1 MKPKLLLLFLL
12 VCTSVLYSQE
22 YIFGKVSTEL
32 GDKLPDAVVINMRTD
47 EKIVSDRDGN
57 FMIAAKNGD
66 EIRVL
71 KNSYDRFVVRISN
84 ENFLKPLNISLS
96 KAPYLIEEIELA
108 FQATGNLKKDVKSL
122 DPPKRVVALN
132 SSMDAYMKSPLHEV
146 RPKLSTPSAFAQPN
160 YNAGQVSIL
169 GLASAVS
176 SLFNKATQQPLT
188 KANYAETQDFY
199 RRIKT
204 TMDLSFYISQGWDE
218 EEIDRFLIYADA
230 SYELAKK
237 YRKSFDVAK
246 ISSEMK
252 MAYKE
257 YIKTKKVGS
266 SPTSEIFKN
275 ES

>member
-218 EEIDRFLIYADA
+218 EEIDRFLIYADV

>member
-12 VCTSVLYSQE
+12 VCSSLLFSQE
-22 YIFGKVSTEL
+22 YIFGKVSTDL
-32 GDKLPDAVVINMRTD
+32 GDKLPDAVIINMRTD

-71 KNSYDRFVVRISN
+71 KNTYERFVQKVSS
-84 ENFLKPLNISLS
+84 ENFLKPLNVTLS

-132 SSMDAYMKSPLHEV
+132 SSMDAYMKSPLNEV
-146 RPKLSTPSAFAQPN
+146 RPKLSTPSSFAQPN
-160 YNAGQVSIL
+160 FNAGQVNIL

-188 KANYAETQDFY
+188 KANYAETQEFY

-204 TMDLSFYISQGWDE
+204 TMDLSFYTQQGWDE
-218 EEIDRFLIYADA
+218 EEIDRFLIYADR

-252 MAYKE
+252 MAYAE
-257 YIKTKKVGS
+257 YIKTRKIGS
-266 SPTSEIFKN
+266 
-275 ES
+275 

>member
-122 DPPKRVVALN
+122 DPSKRVVALN
-132 SSMDAYMKSPLHEV
+132 SSMDAYMKSPLNEV

-160 YNAGQVSIL
+160 YNAGQVNIL

-257 YIKTKKVGS
+257 YIKTKKVSS

>member
-218 EEIDRFLIYADA
+218 EEIDRFLIYADV

-257 YIKTKKVGS
+257 YIKTKKVSS

>member
-257 YIKTKKVGS
+257 YIKTKKVSS

>member
-160 YNAGQVSIL
+160 YNEGQVSIL

-257 YIKTKKVGS
+257 YIKAKKVGS

>member
-1 MKPKLLLLFLL
+1 MKPKILLLILL
-12 VCTSVLYSQE
+12 VCSSVLYSQE
-22 YIFGKVSTEL
+22 YLFGKVSTEL

-57 FMIAAKNGD
+57 FMIAVKNGD

-71 KNSYDRFVVRISN
+71 KNSYDRFVLRISK
-84 ENFLKPLNISLS
+84 ENFLKPLNVSLS

-108 FQATGNLKKDVKSL
+108 FQATGNLEKDVKSL

-132 SSMDAYMKSPLHEV
+132 SSMDAYMKSPLNEV

-160 YNAGQVSIL
+160 YNAGQVSLL

-188 KANYAETQDFY
+188 KANYAETQEFY

-246 ISSEMK
+246 ISSDMK

-257 YIKTKKVGS
+257 YIKTKKVSS

>member
-132 SSMDAYMKSPLHEV
+132 SSMDAYMKSPLNEV

-257 YIKTKKVGS
+257 YIKTKKVSS

>member
-12 VCTSVLYSQE
+12 FCSSFVFCQE
-22 YIFGKVSTEL
+22 FIFGKVATEL
-32 GDKLPDAVVINMRTD
+32 GDKLPDAVIINMRTD

-71 KNSYDRFVVRISN
+71 KNTYERFVQKVTT
-84 ENFLKPLNISLS
+84 ENFSKPLNVSLS

-132 SSMDAYMKSPLHEV
+132 SSMGAYMRSPLTEV
-146 RPKLSTPSAFAQPN
+146 VPKLSTPSAFAQPN
-160 YNAGQVSIL
+160 FNAGQADL
-169 GLASAVS
+169 LKLASALS
-176 SLFNKATQQPLT
+176 GLFNKATQQPLT
-188 KANYAETQDFY
+188 KANYAETQEFY

-204 TMDLSFYISQGWDE
+204 TMDLSFYTNQGWDE
-218 EEIDRFLIYADA
+218 EEIDRFLIYADR

-257 YIKTKKVGS
+257 YIKTKKVSS
-266 SPTSEIFKN
+266 SPSSEIFKN